1 MVDGLECSTCGY
13 SEEGGTMMAEEVG
26 EVNAVDLSMGVAGDQ
41 REPRSRPYRSS
52 SRSIAR
58 RRTFRSWSWTQS
70 VTGPSRRAS
79 GTARNAVKRVPA
91 HRAWG
96 SESARPRPVGHET
109 TNVPGGRGTRPPS
122 PRHLL
127 QINPIPPTHLLLS
140 LSPTSSPSCSIRLI
154 SGVFGTK
161 VQ

>member
-1 MVDGLECSTCGY
+1 MPCI
-13 SEEGGTMMAEEVG
+13 M
-26 EVNAVDLSMGVAGDQ
+26 Q
-41 REPRSRPYRSS
+41 
-52 SRSIAR
+52 
-58 RRTFRSWSWTQS
+58 RSWSWTQS

-109 TNVPGGRGTRPPS
+109 TNVPGGRGTSPPS

-127 QINPIPPTHLLLS
+127 QINPIPPTHLLRS
-140 LSPTSSPSCSIRLI
+140 LRGERLCPLLPFSRMVDLVSFCFHSGRHWSPSGLPLPRLHRAAQNENSNCRWAAVSDLNSNNGRTNAWNNLI
-154 SGVFGTK
+154 KSAEIM
-161 VQ
+161 